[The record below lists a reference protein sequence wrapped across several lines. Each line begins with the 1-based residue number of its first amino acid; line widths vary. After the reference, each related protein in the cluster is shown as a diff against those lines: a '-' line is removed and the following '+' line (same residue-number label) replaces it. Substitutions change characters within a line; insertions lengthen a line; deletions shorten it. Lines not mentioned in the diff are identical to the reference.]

1 MKYNQIKLTSDKTV
15 NAVLLQPELDPYAE
29 KYSKDSITIVNELLD
44 IAKKNAK
51 GKVDFLLLL
60 KQQFQVP
67 GLSENGFAYSHVLN
81 SIQDF
86 TKQYPQSVF
95 LTGAS
100 TYKVYSREEKA
111 SETAYLVGSVGVWV
125 DSYNT
130 ALQIVPGQKIE
141 TYHKGKLVP
150 GVESFPI

>member
-67 GLSENGFAYSHVLN
+67 GA
-81 SIQDF
+81 
-86 TKQYPQSVF
+86 
-95 LTGAS
+95 
-100 TYKVYSREEKA
+100 
-111 SETAYLVGSVGVWV
+111 
-125 DSYNT
+125 
-130 ALQIVPGQKIE
+130 
-141 TYHKGKLVP
+141 
-150 GVESFPI
+150 

>member
-1 MKYNQIKLTSDKTV
+1 M
-15 NAVLLQPELDPYAE
+15 
-29 KYSKDSITIVNELLD
+29 
-44 IAKKNAK
+44 
-51 GKVDFLLLL
+51 FR
-60 KQQFQVP
+60 

-100 TYKVYSREEKA
+100 TYKVYSSEEKA
-111 SETAYLVGSVGVWV
+111 SETSYLVGSVGVWV

-130 ALQIVPGQKIE
+130 ALQIVPGQK
-141 TYHKGKLVP
+141 
-150 GVESFPI
+150 